1 MENPILLPA
10 GQVNLVGGGRDEQV
24 PVGQKTRNKRCLVSE
39 DTLFNSYKFPM
50 LVTALLVELK
60 TFINQFSLLC
70 SFYDTG
76 NAEVRDFQVE

>member
-1 MENPILLPA
+1 MNLLS
-10 GQVNLVGGGRDEQV
+10 GGREEQV
-24 PVGQKTRNKRCLVSE
+24 PVGQKTRKKRCLVSE
-39 DTLFNSYKFPM
+39 DILFNSEKLPM
-50 LVTALLVELK
+50 LVTALLVESK

>member
-1 MENPILLPA
+1 MLPA
-10 GQVNLVGGGRDEQV
+10 GQVNLLSGGRKRQV
-24 PVGQKTRNKRCLVSE
+24 PVGEKTRQKRCLVSE
-39 DTLFNSYKFPM
+39 NILFISNKLPM
-50 LVTALLVELK
+50 LIAALQVQKK

>member
-1 MENPILLPA
+1 MNLLS
-10 GQVNLVGGGRDEQV
+10 GGREKQF
-24 PVGQKTRNKRCLVSE
+24 PVGQKTRKKRRLVSE
-39 DTLFNSYKFPM
+39 DILFNSDKLLM
-50 LVTALLVELK
+50 LVTALLVESK

>member
-1 MENPILLPA
+1 MNLLS
-10 GQVNLVGGGRDEQV
+10 GGREEQV
-24 PVGQKTRNKRCLVSE
+24 PVGQKTTKKRCLVSE
-39 DTLFNSYKFPM
+39 DILFNSDKLPM
-50 LVTALLVELK
+50 LVTALLVESK